1 MCEKN
6 DMIQLSF
13 WFILGFAFVA
23 VSFCQNKSSNEKDM
37 ITLWPNGPFIKY
49 EHNPILQP
57 SSGFESKSVYNPA
70 VIVEDGKFSMLYR
83 AEGEDTG
90 TGAIGLAFSKDGIHF
105 ERYSNNPVIVREY
118 DYEKEGVEDPRLV
131 KFGETYYLTYVG
143 VGIQTPGNICLA
155 TSTDLINWA
164 KKGEI
169 LQPRSGAWNSHQ
181 IKAGAIV
188 PEKINGKY
196 VMYLQG
202 EMEPWKARVGIAYS
216 DDLIHWYEPLHE
228 SIMRPRPGYFDS
240 MGTEPGAAVVLEDGI
255 LLIYN
260 GWNEE
265 HVHKTGW
272 VVFSKDDP
280 IKILARC
287 EKPIL
292 ESQENWEG
300 HILFT
305 ESIVEYEGNWYLHY
319 GIMDKFIGVAVSHG
333 LINDLKKNL

>member
-1 MCEKN
+1 
-6 DMIQLSF
+6 
-13 WFILGFAFVA
+13 
-23 VSFCQNKSSNEKDM
+23 M
-37 ITLWPNGPFIKY
+37 ITHWPNGPFIKY

-57 SSGFESKSVYNPA
+57 TSGFESKSVYNPA
-70 VIVEDGKFSMLYR
+70 VIVENGKFSMLYR

-105 ERYSNNPVIVREY
+105 ERYSNNPVMVREY

-131 KFGETYYLTYVG
+131 KFGGTYYLTYAG

-202 EMEPWKARVGIAYS
+202 EVEAWKTRIGIAYS
-216 DDLIHWYEPLHE
+216 DDMIHWYELLREP
-228 SIMRPRPGYFDS
+228 IMRPRSGYFDS
-240 MGTEPGAAVVLEDGI
+240 MGTEPGAAVVLEEGI

-265 HVHKTGW
+265 LVHKTGW
-272 VVFSKDDP
+272 ALFSKEKP
-280 IKILARC
+280 TEILARS
-287 EKPIL
+287 EEPIL
-292 ESQENWEG
+292 ESTKDWEG
-300 HILFT
+300 HVVFT
-305 ESIVEYEGNWYLHY
+305 ESIVEYNGTWYLHY
-319 GIMDKFIGVAVSHG
+319 GIMDKVIGVATYRGS
-333 LINDLKKNL
+333 NTDLKMNL